1 MGSSGFHVSKLKKK
15 IKKMEELNVS
25 GGCSL
30 SPSALR
36 SSAKPKQALGVREKD
51 DGMAKVLLTTTL
63 LPSRNVG

>member
-1 MGSSGFHVSKLKKK
+1 
-15 IKKMEELNVS
+15 MEELNVS

-36 SSAKPKQALGVREKD
+36 SSARPKQAPGMRGKD
-51 DGMAKVLLTTTL
+51 EGMATVLLTTTL